1 MLNEWF
7 LSGWAIVKLPLIA
20 EWKVESLPHCVPC
33 LLDVVDILRRVFSGG
48 IGHGKARRGLAL
60 VLIGK

>member
-1 MLNEWF
+1 M
-7 LSGWAIVKLPLIA
+7 VKLPLIA
-20 EWKVESLPHCVPC
+20 EWKFECPPRSVPC
-33 LLDVVDILRRVFSGG
+33 LVDVADIQRVFSGG